1 MGSAQMFQNRSAPQ
15 SRKRCVQDTA
25 NTKNQAASMSPNR
38 NVRQFIPSSVTL
50 FQPKSVLRFL
60 SLLLRNNANQSL
72 NRAVTKSQHNN
83 ADKNPLRFALMSLQ
97 TSASLSQ
104 ELSRP
109 KPVEASQGS
118 RASL

>member
-60 SLLLRNNANQSL
+60 SLLLRSNVNPSQDSNVNQSQ
-72 NRAVTKSQHNN
+72 NRAATKSQHNN
-83 ADKNPLRFALMSLQ
+83 ADKNPLRFVWMSLQ

-104 ELSRP
+104 EL
-109 KPVEASQGS
+109 
-118 RASL
+118 